1 MQVQEEELICSL
13 WLLALRFAL
22 WNLAL
27 RQADSRFAAAGSWDF
42 PVPRRERVVSDG
54 ADVLTMSRWRGV
66 RALCLCCAV
75 HRSQESL
82 QVDVS
87 LLASVLQDAS

>member
-1 MQVQEEELICSL
+1 M
-13 WLLALRFAL
+13 
-22 WNLAL
+22 
-27 RQADSRFAAAGSWDF
+27 
-42 PVPRRERVVSDG
+42 PRRERVVSDG
-54 ADVLTMSRWRGV
+54 ADVLTMSRWPGV

-87 LLASVLQDAS
+87 LLASVLQAASLLSAGSRFSIRDVPLGLRVTVPLGLRADASLGP